1 MRTCEDF
8 EKLLP
13 AYVAGVAD
21 PADVAEIGE
30 HIGDCQ
36 PCMEDFQ
43 RIVRD
48 LGVLKS
54 WREPVAPDGL
64 ASRVLERLADAE
76 ERRKSE
82 VRGAEIAVDEP
93 FQNTFTVVVLS
104 LIAVVM
110 FATLVTAQTAAR
122 REEARRACAENLR
135 QIGVVAVAEP
145 VKRFAAPLETSA
157 FREELLRAHRE
168 LLVCPVAG
176 SLPPAVEGA
185 RGPLAPWT
193 SYRLNLPGPTW
204 LACDRAENHGGTDA
218 NLLMNDGTVITVTP
232 AQAGLWQLL
241 DPYSPGR

>member
-30 HIGDCQ
+30 HLGDCQ

-43 RIVRD
+43 RVVRD

-54 WREPVAPDGL
+54 WREPVAPEGL
-64 ASRVLERLADAE
+64 PSRVLERLADVE

-93 FQNTFTVVVLS
+93 FQNTLTVVVLS
-104 LIAVVM
+104 LVAVVM

-122 REEARRACAENLR
+122 REEARRACADNLR
-135 QIGVVAVAEP
+135 AIHAVAVAREWAVP
-145 VKRFAAPLETSA
+145 PLDRRE
-157 FREELLRAHRE
+157 FREVLTRSHQD

-176 SLPPAVEGA
+176 SLPPDAAGA
-185 RGPLAPWT
+185 HGTPLAPWT
-193 SYRLNLPGPTW
+193 SYRLNLQGPTY
-204 LACDRAENHGGTDA
+204 LAGDERANHGWTDA